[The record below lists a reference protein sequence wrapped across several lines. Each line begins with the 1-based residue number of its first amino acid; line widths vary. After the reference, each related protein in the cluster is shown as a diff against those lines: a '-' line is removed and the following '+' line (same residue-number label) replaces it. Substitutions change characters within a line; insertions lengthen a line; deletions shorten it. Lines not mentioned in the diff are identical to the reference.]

1 MKKFKFRTAT
11 KDDRQKVQQLFAHSV
26 ANEKNLFNPELV
38 KASFIDDFVN
48 KIIDQGNMII
58 VENGSDGLELIG
70 EVHYYNTSATE
81 SEKYVKELVFF
92 SRLESEN
99 DHEETELFEWLYG
112 EIEQKHSDV
121 FSVDLSMPVSKSD
134 SVALFMKKGINIE
147 CNYRGRLSKVAGKRK
162 VMLPLKW
169 INPSFN

>member
-1 MKKFKFRTAT
+1 MNKYKFRTAT
-11 KDDRQKVQQLFAHSV
+11 KDDRQKVQQLFVHSV
-26 ANEKNLFNPELV
+26 ANEKNIFSPQMV
-38 KASFIDDFVN
+38 KATFVDDFVN

-58 VENGSDGLELIG
+58 VENGTDGVELIG

-81 SEKYVKELVFF
+81 GEKYLKELVFF
-92 SRLESEN
+92 SRMESEN
-99 DHEETELFEWLYG
+99 DEEETALLEWLYG

-121 FSVDLSMPVSKSD
+121 FSVGLSMPVSKSD
-134 SVALFMKKGINIE
+134 SVALFMSKGINIE
-147 CNYRGRLSKVAGKRK
+147 GNYRGRLSNIAGKRK

>member
-1 MKKFKFRTAT
+1 MNQYKFRTAT
-11 KDDRQKVQQLFAHSV
+11 KDDREKVQQLFIHSV
-26 ANEKNLFNPELV
+26 ANEKNIFSPEMV
-38 KASFIDDFVN
+38 KATFIDDFVN

-58 VENGSDGLELIG
+58 VENRYEGVELIG

-81 SEKYVKELVFF
+81 SEKYLKELVFF
-92 SRLESEN
+92 SRMEN
-99 DHEETELFEWLYG
+99 ENEEETALFEWLYG

-121 FSVDLSMPVSKSD
+121 FSVGLSMPVSKSD
-134 SVALFMKKGINIE
+134 SVALFMQKGINIE
-147 CNYRGRLSKVAGKRK
+147 GNYRGRLRNVAGKRK